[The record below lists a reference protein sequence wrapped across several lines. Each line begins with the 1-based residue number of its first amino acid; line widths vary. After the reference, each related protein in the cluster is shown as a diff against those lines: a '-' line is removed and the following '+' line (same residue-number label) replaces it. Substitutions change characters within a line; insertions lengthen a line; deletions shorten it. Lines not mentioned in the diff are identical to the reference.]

1 MSNNNNGASTQGEQR
16 ISMLKVL
23 NPFHIWA
30 LGVGIVLVGEFMG
43 WNFSVAKGGA
53 YGSLI
58 ACWVIGLLYTCV
70 AMIDSEVTST
80 VAAAGGQYTQ
90 AKHIIGPLMAFNVG
104 LYLVMAY
111 TMLEAADA
119 LVVGDLMKAGAEALG
134 HTGLD
139 TRPFVVLTVAFLAW
153 LNYRGVFMTLTLN
166 FVITLFAF
174 LSILILFVAV
184 EPTHPGAV
192 LQHKALLT
200 DLPYGWIGVVASLQ
214 FGMWYYLGIE
224 GTCQAA
230 EEVRSAGRAIPLG
243 TMGGMMTLL
252 VAASLTWYICS
263 GLMPWQYL
271 GQAVTPLYDAAT
283 LVGNTKLQLL
293 LFIATAFAAIASAN
307 GCIND
312 ASRAWFSMGRD
323 RYMPVFFGAIHPRY
337 RTPYRSIIFLV
348 PIAVSFAFTG
358 LLDQVITFSI
368 LSGLLGYTFMSFNII
383 KFRKMWPLNSIHRGY
398 IHPFHPIPA
407 ITLLVLCSATYF
419 ATFLGY
425 GSSLLSIMAFY
436 ILASIWFTLRRY
448 KYVKRSEQFTMPWP
462 RPKGY

>member
-1 MSNNNNGASTQGEQR
+1 MATATAASSSKR
-16 ISMLKVL
+16 IAMLKVL

-43 WNFSVAKGGA
+43 WNFTVGKGGA
-53 YGSLI
+53 YASLI

-111 TMLEAADA
+111 TMLCAADA
-119 LVVGDLMKAGAEALG
+119 LVVGDLMKSGAAVMG
-134 HTGLD
+134 FADLD
-139 TRPFVVLTVAFLAW
+139 TKPFVVLTVAFLAW
-153 LNYRGVFMTLTLN
+153 LNYRGVFMTLTINL
-166 FVITLFAF
+166 VITFLAFMALVVLFF
-174 LSILILFVAV
+174 AV
-184 EPTHPGAV
+184 DPMHQGAV

-200 DLPYGWIGVVASLQ
+200 DLPYGWIGVIASLQ

-243 TMGGMMTLL
+243 TLGGMMTLL
-252 VAASLTWYICS
+252 VAATITWFVAA

-271 GQAVTPLYDAAT
+271 GQAVTPMYDAAT
-283 LVGNTKLQLL
+283 LLGSSQLQLM
-293 LFIATAFAAIASAN
+293 LFVATLFAAVASAN

-312 ASRAWFSMGRD
+312 ASRAWFSLARD
-323 RYMPVFFGAIHPRY
+323 RYMPVFFGAIHPKY

-348 PIAVSFAFTG
+348 PIAISFAFTG

-368 LSGLLGYTFMSFNII
+368 LSGLLGYTFMTFNMI
-383 KFRKMWPLNSIHRGY
+383 KFRKMWPLGSIHRGY
-398 IHPFHPIPA
+398 IHPFHPLPA
-407 ITLLVLCSATYF
+407 ITLLVLCVATYF

-425 GSSLLSIMAFY
+425 GATLLSIMAFY
-436 ILASIWFTLRRY
+436 ILASIWFVSRRY
-448 KYVKRSEQFTMPWP
+448 KFVKRADQFTMPWP

>member
-1 MSNNNNGASTQGEQR
+1 MAEAIAVNSNKR
-16 ISMLKVL
+16 IAMLKVL

-43 WNFSVAKGGA
+43 WNFTIGKGGA
-53 YGSLI
+53 YASLI

-111 TMLEAADA
+111 TMLCAADA
-119 LVVGDLMKAGAEALG
+119 LVVGDLMKSGAGVLG
-134 HTGLD
+134 FADLD
-139 TRPFVVLTVAFLAW
+139 TKPFVVLTVAFLAW
-153 LNYRGVFMTLTLN
+153 LNYRGVFATLTLN
-166 FVITLFAF
+166 LVITFLAFMSLIVLFF
-174 LSILILFVAV
+174 AV
-184 EPTHPGAV
+184 DPLNQGAV

-230 EEVRSAGRAIPLG
+230 EEVRSAGRAIPIG
-243 TMGGMMTLL
+243 TLGGMMTLL
-252 VAASLTWYICS
+252 VAATITWFVAS

-271 GQAVTPLYDAAT
+271 GQAVTPMYDAAT
-283 LVGNTKLQLL
+283 LLGSSKLQLM
-293 LFIATAFAAIASAN
+293 LFVATLFAAVASAN

-312 ASRAWFSMGRD
+312 ASRAWFSLARD

-348 PIAVSFAFTG
+348 PIAISFAFTG

-368 LSGLLGYTFMSFNII
+368 LSGLLGYTFMTFNMI
-383 KFRKMWPLNSIHRGY
+383 KFRKKWPLGSIQRGY
-398 IHPFHPIPA
+398 IHPFHPLPA
-407 ITLLVLCSATYF
+407 ITLLALCSATYF

-425 GSSLLSIMAFY
+425 GATLLSIMAFY
-436 ILASIWFTLRRY
+436 ILASLWFVFRRY
-448 KYVKRSEQFTMPWP
+448 QFVKRADQFTMPWP
-462 RPKGY
+462 RPRGY

>member
-1 MSNNNNGASTQGEQR
+1 MSTTTGDKEHR

-134 HTGLD
+134 HIRLD
-139 TRPFVVLTVAFLAW
+139 TKPFVVLTIAFLAW
-153 LNYRGVFMTLTLN
+153 LNYRGVFATLTLN
-166 FVITLFAF
+166 FIITFVAF
-174 LSILILFVAV
+174 LAILALFIAV
-184 EPTHPGAV
+184 EPTHPGVV
-192 LQHKALLT
+192 LQHKELLT
-200 DLPYGWIGVVASLQ
+200 NLPYGWIGVVASLQ

-252 VAASLTWYICS
+252 VAASLTWYICA

-271 GQAVTPLYDAAT
+271 GQAVTPLYDAGT
-283 LVGNTKLQLL
+283 LIGSTKLQIL
-293 LFIATAFAAIASAN
+293 LFIATGFAAIASAN

-323 RYMPVFFGAIHPRY
+323 RYMPVFFGAIHPKY

-368 LSGLLGYTFMSFNII
+368 LSGLLGYTFMSLNIV
-383 KFRKMWPLNSIHRGY
+383 KFRKMWPLGSIHRGY

-407 ITLLVLCSATYF
+407 LTLLALCSATYF

-436 ILASIWFTLRRY
+436 IVASIWFTVRRY
-448 KYVKRSEQFTMPWP
+448 KFVKRSDQFTMPWP

>member
-1 MSNNNNGASTQGEQR
+1 MASEKIGVASGQR

-43 WNFSVAKGGA
+43 WNFTVGKGGA
-53 YGSLI
+53 YASLI

-111 TMLEAADA
+111 TMLCAADA
-119 LVVGDLMKAGAEALG
+119 LVVGDLMHSGAAVMG
-134 HTGLD
+134 YGDLD

-153 LNYRGVFMTLTLN
+153 LNYRGVFMTLTINL
-166 FVITLFAF
+166 VITFLAFMSLVVLF
-174 LSILILFVAV
+174 IAV
-184 EPTHPGAV
+184 NPLAQGEI
-192 LQHKALLT
+192 LQHQGLLT
-200 DLPYGWIGVVASLQ
+200 DLPYGWIGVVAALQ

-230 EEVRSAGRAIPLG
+230 EEVRSAGRSIPLG

-252 VAASLTWYICS
+252 VAATITWFVAT

-271 GQAVTPLYDAAT
+271 GQAVTPMYDAAS
-283 LVGNTKLQLL
+283 LLGNPNLQMM
-293 LFIATAFAAIASAN
+293 LFMATAFAAIASAN

-312 ASRAWFSMGRD
+312 ASRAWFSLGRD

-337 RTPYRSIIFLV
+337 RTPYRSILFLV
-348 PIAVSFAFTG
+348 PIAISFAFTG

-368 LSGLLGYTFMSFNII
+368 LSGLLGYTFMSFNMV
-383 KFRKMWPLNSIHRGY
+383 KFRKMWPLDSIHRGY

-407 ITLLVLCSATYF
+407 ITLFVLCCATYF

-425 GSSLLSIMAFY
+425 GASLLSIMAFY
-436 ILASIWFTLRRY
+436 IVASLWFVFRRY
-448 KYVKRSEQFTMPWP
+448 KYVKRADQFTMPWP

>member
-1 MSNNNNGASTQGEQR
+1 MTNHTATAPQAPAR
-16 ISMLKVL
+16 INLLKVL
-23 NPFHIWA
+23 GPVHVWA

-53 YGSLI
+53 FGALI

-119 LVVGDLMKAGAEALG
+119 LVVGDLLKAIASEFG
-134 HTGLD
+134 HPDLD
-139 TRPFVVLTVAFLAW
+139 PRPFVLLTIAVLAW
-153 LNYRGVFMTLTLN
+153 LNYRGVYMTLTVN
-166 FVITLFAF
+166 FVITAAAF
-174 LSILILFVAV
+174 LSILILFVGT
-184 EPTHPGAV
+184 EPWNPGKI
-192 LQHKALLT
+192 LLHNELLT
-200 DLPYGWIGVVASLQ
+200 DLPYGWIGVVAALQ

-230 EEVRSAGRAIPLG
+230 EEVRSAGRSIPLG
-243 TMGGMMTLL
+243 TMSGMLTLL
-252 VAASLTWYICS
+252 IAAAITWYVAA
-263 GLMPWQYL
+263 GLMPWEYL
-271 GQAVTPLYDAAT
+271 GQAVTPLYDAAR
-283 LVGNTKLQLL
+283 LVGSPVLQVI
-293 LFIATAFAAIASAN
+293 LFVGTLFSAVASAN

-323 RYMPVFFGAIHPRY
+323 RYMPEWFGAVHPRY
-337 RTPYRSIIFLV
+337 RTPYRAIIFLV

-368 LSGLLGYTFMSFNII
+368 LSGLLGYTFMSINII
-383 KFRKMWPLNSIHRGY
+383 KFRRQWPLGSINRGY
-398 IHPFHPIPA
+398 VHPFHPIPA
-407 ITLLVLCSATYF
+407 ILLAVLCIATYF

-425 GSSLLSIMAFY
+425 GASLLSIMAFY
-436 ILASIWFTLRRY
+436 VVASIWFAFHRY
-448 KYVKRSEQFTMPWP
+448 KYVRRGDQFTMSWP
-462 RPKGY
+462 RPRGY

>member
-1 MSNNNNGASTQGEQR
+1 MSTTIAGDAGKQKR
-16 ISMLKVL
+16 IAMLKVL

-111 TMLEAADA
+111 TMLCAADA
-119 LVVGDLMKAGAEALG
+119 LVVGDLMKAGAEILG
-134 HTGLD
+134 HPGLD
-139 TRPFVVLTVAFLAW
+139 PKPFVVLTIAFLAW

-166 FVITLFAF
+166 FVITLIAFSSILVLF
-174 LSILILFVAV
+174 LSVDPLNQ
-184 EPTHPGAV
+184 GAI
-192 LQHKALLT
+192 LQHSALLT
-200 DLPYGWIGVVASLQ
+200 DLPYGWIGVVAALQ

-230 EEVRSAGRAIPLG
+230 EEVRSAGRSIPLG
-243 TMGGMMTLL
+243 TMGGMITLL
-252 VAASLTWYICS
+252 VAASLTWFICT

-271 GQAVTPLYDAAT
+271 GQAVTPLFDAASI
-283 LVGNTKLQLL
+283 LGSTKLQLL
-293 LFIATAFAAIASAN
+293 LFVATMFAAVASAN

-312 ASRAWFSMGRD
+312 ASRAWFSLGRD

-368 LSGLLGYTFMSFNII
+368 LSGLLGYTFMSFNMF
-383 KFRKMWPLNSIHRGY
+383 KFRKMWPLGTIHRGY
-398 IHPFHPIPA
+398 IHPFHPLPA
-407 ITLLVLCSATYF
+407 ITLLILCSATYF

-436 ILASIWFTLRRY
+436 IVASIWFTVRRY
-448 KYVKRSEQFTMPWP
+448 KYVKRADQFTMPWP
-462 RPKGY
+462 RPNGY